1 MWPYIGITPFN
12 PLGVPLLNTLVLL
25 SSGVSVTWAHH
36 ALISGDKKET
46 TVGLTITVLLGIYFR
61 MLQGLEY
68 YEAPFTFADGA
79 YGSTFFIATGFH
91 GIHVIIGTLF
101 LLVCLIRHLKNE
113 FRKTHHFGFEAAA

>member
-79 YGSTFFIATGFH
+79 YGSTFFIATGNGNTRCFYAFMVKH
-91 GIHVIIGTLF
+91 SDVI
-101 LLVCLIRHLKNE
+101 
-113 FRKTHHFGFEAAA
+113 